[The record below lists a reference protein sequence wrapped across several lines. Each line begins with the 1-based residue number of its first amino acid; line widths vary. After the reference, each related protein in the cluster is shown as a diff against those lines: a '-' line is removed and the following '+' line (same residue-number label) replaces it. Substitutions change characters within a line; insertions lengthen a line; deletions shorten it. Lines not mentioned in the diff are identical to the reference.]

1 LPAGLIDVG
10 AAPGKAIVEGP
21 GISSGVG
28 FAYLGLKLLHILL
41 AITAL
46 GANLTYG
53 AWFARANLNPEFAP
67 AALRGVKFIDDWIA
81 NPAYLLMLPTGAAL
95 VALGQLS
102 FGTHWIAWALALWV
116 VAMLAGYF
124 GYSPALRAQIAA
136 VEREG
141 IDGET
146 AQRLAV
152 RGYVW
157 SGLLGIVISAIL
169 ILMVFK
175 PA

>member
-1 LPAGLIDVG
+1 MPV
-10 AAPGKAIVEGP
+10 
-21 GISSGVG
+21 
-28 FAYLGLKLLHILL
+28 AYLGLKLLHILL

-53 AWFARANLNPEFAP
+53 VWFARANLTPEFAP
-67 AALRGVKFIDDWIA
+67 VALRGVKFIDDWIA
-81 NPAYLLMLPTGAAL
+81 NPAYLLMLPTGAAM
-95 VALGQLS
+95 ALLGGLPLR
-102 FGTHWIAWALALWV
+102 THWISWSIALWV
-116 VAMLAGYF
+116 VAVLAGYF

-141 IDGET
+141 IDG
-146 AQRLAV
+146 ASVQPLAV
-152 RGYVW
+152 RGYIW

-169 ILMVFK
+169 VLMVFK